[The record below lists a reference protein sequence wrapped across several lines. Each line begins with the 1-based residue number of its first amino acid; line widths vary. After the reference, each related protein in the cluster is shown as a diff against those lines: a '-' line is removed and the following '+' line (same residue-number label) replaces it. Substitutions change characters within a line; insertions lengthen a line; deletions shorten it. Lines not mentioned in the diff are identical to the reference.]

1 MGGSARIIALV
12 STRSDH
18 SNETPALR
26 KIDRHTHGF
35 PSTSAR
41 PLYYLVENLTE
52 TVDKMPVVYRDKRG
66 VEYESVALPTHEV
79 TDAVPLTAHIV
90 SKRVV
95 RKSVPLYEGTDGA
108 ELAQVPRSQRRSWT
122 DEQWGAYEEY
132 RRLETGQSGDRGP
145 EAAVVVIRSER
156 QAPSEESLNQP

>member
-1 MGGSARIIALV
+1 
-12 STRSDH
+12 
-18 SNETPALR
+18 
-26 KIDRHTHGF
+26 
-35 PSTSAR
+35 
-41 PLYYLVENLTE
+41 
-52 TVDKMPVVYRDKRG
+52 MPVVYRDKRG
-66 VEYESVALPTHEV
+66 IEYESVALPTHEV